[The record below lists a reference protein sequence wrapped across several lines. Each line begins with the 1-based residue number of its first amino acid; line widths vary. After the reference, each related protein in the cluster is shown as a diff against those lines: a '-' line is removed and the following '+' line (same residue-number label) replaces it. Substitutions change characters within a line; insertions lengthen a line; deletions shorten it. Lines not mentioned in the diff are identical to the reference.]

1 MNEDLSRLDQVPDQ
15 LPESLRDSC
24 QEQAYTYSRSQVL
37 WAPTCLLLLQ
47 VLSDFSLSRDV
58 GQKMRKAPILGGQK
72 KGLRARQCS
81 RVPQIRAGVRVWR
94 RDQVS
99 LEILKHFS
107 STHTPTTLEAQP
119 GHKPKPP
126 EKARVSVCPALTFP
140 DRYLLCT
147 AS

>member
-24 QEQAYTYSRSQVL
+24 QEQAYTYSRSQVP

-58 GQKMRKAPILGGQK
+58 GQKMRKVPVLGGQK

-107 STHTPTTLEAQP
+107 STHTPPHAGSSARPQAKAPREGQSVSLP
-119 GHKPKPP
+119 G
-126 EKARVSVCPALTFP
+126 P
-140 DRYLLCT
+140 DLPR
-147 AS
+147 